1 MKFIGLYV
9 RVLTML
15 GTEARLGWILAVAN
29 LALAA
34 ALFVEPI
41 LFGRII
47 DTLANSQARAADLDW
62 NRLLLLL
69 GAWVGFALFSIVSG
83 TLISLHAD
91 RLSHRQYQVVRTTFF
106 EHVLQLPLTYH
117 TGAHSG
123 RLVKVM
129 VTGTNTLWSLWLAFF
144 REHFVSFVSLLVL
157 LPATLFL
164 NWRYGLLL
172 IALCC
177 VFATLIAFII
187 SRSEKLQGKVE
198 RYYSD
203 VSERTTDTLGN
214 IALVQSFTRIE
225 SEVLGMKKLGDDVLG
240 AQLPVLS
247 WWALAT
253 VITRTATTLTI
264 LAILILGVWFYVR
277 GLTTVGEIVMFM
289 SYATLLIGKLE
300 QAVGFSNRMVTDAPR
315 LREFF
320 DVLDTTPAVR
330 DRPDA
335 VDPGRVRG
343 LVEFQDVSHSYDGKR
358 PAVIDLNFVAQPGET
373 VALVGATGAG
383 KSTALALCIRAFDPQ
398 SGVVKIDNTDIRD
411 LTLSGLRR
419 NIGVVFQEVLLFDR
433 SVAENLR
440 VGKPDA
446 TEGEMRAACERAQVL
461 DVIER
466 NPEKF
471 EMMAGE
477 RGRMFSGGERQRL
490 SIARALLK
498 DPPILILDEA
508 TSALDAVTEAK
519 VQAALAEVMK
529 GRTTFVI
536 AHRLAT
542 IRNAS
547 RILVFEAGRIIETG
561 TFDELVRLGGKFCRA
576 GQDAIHGGVRHA
588 VIRFP
593 LVGFGQAQ
601 RLLRDEAQD
610 QVRRDRRNP
619 HDQRLAQ
626 VALDVEF
633 LGVAHAAVG
642 HQRGFA
648 RLEARLA
655 GEILGG
661 VGLDA
666 ARLAGVVERGRLER
680 HQVGGFE
687 LHPAGG
693 ERMLDRLVLADRPVE
708 HDALLGVGGGLA
720 QRRAAKADALGA
732 DQDALGIHAV
742 QDVFEALALF
752 ADPVGHRH
760 RQRVDEQLVGVDGAA
775 SHLRDFADIDVAA
788 VEVGVEQA
796 QASVGARLLL
806 DRRGPGDERIL
817 LAPARR
823 KSRLLPVTM

>member
-9 RVLTML
+9 RVLRML

-29 LALAA
+29 LALAG

-47 DTLANSQARAADLDW
+47 DTLANSQSRAADLDW

-69 GAWVGFALFSIVSG
+69 GSWVGFALFSILAG

-106 EHVLQLPLTYH
+106 EHVLQLPLAYH

-157 LPATLFL
+157 LPATLFI

-225 SEVLGMKKLGDDVLG
+225 SEVLGMRKLGDDVLS

-264 LAILILGVWFYVR
+264 LAILILGVWFYVH

-300 QAVGFSNRMVTDAPR
+300 QAVGFSNRMVTEAPR

-320 DVLDTTPAVR
+320 EVLDTTPAVR
-330 DRPDA
+330 NRPGA

-358 PAVIDLNFVAQPGET
+358 PAVLDLSFVVQPGET

-383 KSTALALCIRAFDPQ
+383 KSTALALLHRAFDPQ

-446 TEGEMRAACERAQVL
+446 TEEEMRAACERAQVM

-547 RILVFEAGRIIETG
+547 RILVFEAGRIIESG
-561 TFDELVRLGGKFCRA
+561 TFDELVRLGGTFA
-576 GQDAIHGGVRHA
+576 
-588 VIRFP
+588 
-593 LVGFGQAQ
+593 
-601 RLLRDEAQD
+601 E
-610 QVRRDRRNP
+610 
-619 HDQRLAQ
+619 LAKTQ
-626 VALDVEF
+626 F
-633 LGVAHAAVG
+633 
-642 HQRGFA
+642 
-648 RLEARLA
+648 
-655 GEILGG
+655 
-661 VGLDA
+661 
-666 ARLAGVVERGRLER
+666 
-680 HQVGGFE
+680 
-687 LHPAGG
+687 
-693 ERMLDRLVLADRPVE
+693 M
-708 HDALLGVGGGLA
+708 
-720 QRRAAKADALGA
+720 
-732 DQDALGIHAV
+732 
-742 QDVFEALALF
+742 
-752 ADPVGHRH
+752 
-760 RQRVDEQLVGVDGAA
+760 AA
-775 SHLRDFADIDVAA
+775 S
-788 VEVGVEQA
+788 
-796 QASVGARLLL
+796 
-806 DRRGPGDERIL
+806 
-817 LAPARR
+817 
-823 KSRLLPVTM
+823 VTQ